1 MFDIIY
7 GTLELYDMSTT
18 NLLVQRS
25 LPDILG
31 FNYVWDNL
39 GEVNNKG
46 IELSVNSLNMSKEK
60 FSWRT
65 TFNFQLN
72 RNKIKHL
79 YGDMDENGNELD
91 DYENQWFIGRAIDEI
106 WNYEV
111 DGVYQADEEEEADK
125 YGVFPGD
132 FKIVDQ
138 NGDGKFTRD
147 AKVFQGFTEPRFK
160 WTLRNEFR
168 LFNNLDVSFMI
179 YSYWGHK
186 TTFNQAKNRDGFL
199 DRTSSYVFPYWT
211 PENPTNEWARLY
223 SSEGSASGYSIYRKR
238 SFIRFDNIALG
249 YNVPQQFLER
259 YQVQQLKFFFNIRN
273 VGIWSPHWD
282 YWDPE
287 WDPDIGPGPTPRT
300 FTLGIDLT
308 L

>member
-1 MFDIIY
+1 
-7 GTLELYDMSTT
+7 
-18 NLLVQRS
+18 
-25 LPDILG
+25 
-31 FNYVWDNL
+31 
-39 GEVNNKG
+39 
-46 IELSVNSLNMSKEK
+46 MSKEK

-147 AKVFQGFTEPRFK
+147 DKVFQGFTEPRFK
-160 WTLRNEFR
+160 WTLRNER
-168 LFNNLDVSFMI
+168 SEAHRVGKECVSTCQ
-179 YSYWGHK
+179 SRW
-186 TTFNQAKNRDGFL
+186 A
-199 DRTSSYVFPYWT
+199 PY
-211 PENPTNEWARLY
+211 
-223 SSEGSASGYSIYRKR
+223 
-238 SFIRFDNIALG
+238 
-249 YNVPQQFLER
+249 Q
-259 YQVQQLKFFFNIRN
+259 
-273 VGIWSPHWD
+273 
-282 YWDPE
+282 
-287 WDPDIGPGPTPRT
+287 
-300 FTLGIDLT
+300 
-308 L
+308 

>member
-79 YGDMDENGNELD
+79 YGDRSEEHTSELQSLMRIS
-91 DYENQWFIGRAIDEI
+91 YA
-106 WNYEV
+106 
-111 DGVYQADEEEEADK
+111 
-125 YGVFPGD
+125 VFCL
-132 FKIVDQ
+132 K
-138 NGDGKFTRD
+138 K
-147 AKVFQGFTEPRFK
+147 
-160 WTLRNEFR
+160 
-168 LFNNLDVSFMI
+168 
-179 YSYWGHK
+179 
-186 TTFNQAKNRDGFL
+186 KNKKKKN
-199 DRTSSYVFPYWT
+199 T
-211 PENPTNEWARLY
+211 
-223 SSEGSASGYSIYRKR
+223 
-238 SFIRFDNIALG
+238 
-249 YNVPQQFLER
+249 Q
-259 YQVQQLKFFFNIRN
+259 
-273 VGIWSPHWD
+273 
-282 YWDPE
+282 
-287 WDPDIGPGPTPRT
+287 
-300 FTLGIDLT
+300 
-308 L
+308 